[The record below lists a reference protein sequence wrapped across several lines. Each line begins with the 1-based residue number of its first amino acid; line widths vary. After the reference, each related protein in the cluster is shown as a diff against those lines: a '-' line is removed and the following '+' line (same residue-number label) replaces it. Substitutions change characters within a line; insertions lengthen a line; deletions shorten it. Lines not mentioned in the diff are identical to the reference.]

1 MADSEASTL
10 RLAPRRACQECNRK
24 KTKCDMRRPVC
35 GLCLRTGNSCTFPAK
50 RKKPTIRK
58 PQLKTNSRK
67 IGDSLSR
74 LVQILEAASQ
84 TPGDGEAPNG
94 RRELS
99 QGMLRDSLKD
109 IIAEIK
115 SSEDPQPVNHEPS
128 EQVDHQSSVSDDDDE
143 DIELDESITLPPAPL
158 DPDKS
163 NADDTS
169 ATTSTADAGISC
181 SLAMDLVNHFF
192 DKIQPWLPILHR
204 PRFQARYEH
213 KLLVDGDVMKG
224 LTVEESL
231 LFYSMFALS
240 ARFSNHQAF
249 RNVPFNKRGQ
259 SFAERARDVYTQARA
274 LKHPA
279 LMYLQGCILLAFYFY
294 SSGPTH
300 QGWIL
305 IGVCV
310 RLGYELGL
318 FEIDDDDWT
327 SPAPIDHV
335 EKEELRRAWW
345 LIWELDTFASTVSR
359 HPYSIDRK
367 RMSVNLPISDEA
379 WFAELDV
386 PSAQLNLQPGQSWRS
401 LHGSANQDERAWFLL
416 ANCLMASF
424 HDRLQQKQDISPEE
438 KLTMENEVCCFKLA
452 LPPSLRLDVDTLTF
466 TPSTYA
472 RCNWVVGI
480 HLMLMATSFMVGG
493 IVTSDTDDLSVSG
506 LGSTALSPMR
516 QRAIDLSRII
526 SLWDTRYIAVAHP
539 FLTCMMLPP
548 YAVDSNV
555 YKSQSLIS
563 STHDL
568 AKLVLEHFAERWKL
582 GSVVWEIAKMLE
594 RGGPLNAEEKQLVK
608 RYAVFFRIPRL
619 GVQSPAF
626 LQPEHSRSGSTP
638 NDRPL
643 PTGQVDIQQQQ
654 IQPQPGYGSIG
665 LSDPTS
671 VTNFE
676 PSMFDIQNFPLYD
689 TGNDLDLGFSEFFGG
704 YRGMDFILPNS

>member
-1 MADSEASTL
+1 
-10 RLAPRRACQECNRK
+10 
-24 KTKCDMRRPVC
+24 MRRPVC
-35 GLCLRTGNSCTFPAK
+35 GLCLRTGNTCSFPAK

-58 PQLKTNSRK
+58 PQLKTNTRK

-74 LVQILEAASQ
+74 LVQILEAVSQ
-84 TPGDGEAPNG
+84 TPSDGEAPNG
-94 RRELS
+94 KRELS

-115 SSEDPQPVNHEPS
+115 SSEDQQPPNHEPP
-128 EQVDHQSSVSDDDDE
+128 EQADHQYSVSDEDNLDDE
-143 DIELDESITLPPAPL
+143 DIEPDDSIALPSAPL
-158 DPDKS
+158 NPDKAK
-163 NADDTS
+163 ADGVT

-181 SLAMDLVNHFF
+181 SLAIDLVNLFF
-192 DKIQPWLPILHR
+192 DKVQPWLAILHR
-204 PRFQARYEH
+204 PRFQARYER
-213 KLLVDGDVMKG
+213 KLLADGDVMKG
-224 LTVEESL
+224 LSVEESL

-240 ARFSNHQAF
+240 ARFSNHPAF
-249 RNVPFNKRGQ
+249 HNIPPNKRGQ
-259 SFAERARDVYTQARA
+259 TFAERARDVYTQARA
-274 LKHPA
+274 LKTPA

-327 SPAPIDHV
+327 PATPVDHV

-424 HDRLQQKQDISPEE
+424 HDRLQQKHDISPEE

-452 LPPSLRLDVDTLTF
+452 LPPSLRLDIDTLTF
-466 TPSTYA
+466 TPATYA
-472 RCNWVVGI
+472 RCNWIIGI
-480 HLMLMATSFMVGG
+480 HLMLMATSFMVSG
-493 IVTSDTDDLSVSG
+493 IVTSDTDDLSALG

-526 SLWDTRYIAVAHP
+526 SLWDTRYISVAHP

-548 YAVDSNV
+548 SAVDSNL
-555 YKSQSLIS
+555 YKSQSLIL
-563 STHDL
+563 STHDM

-594 RGGPLNAEEKQLVK
+594 RGGPMTAEGKQLVK

-626 LQPEHSRSGSTP
+626 LQSEHGRTGSTT
-638 NDRPL
+638 NDTPL
-643 PTGQVDIQQQQ
+643 QTGQADIQQQQ
-654 IQPQPGYGSIG
+654 HQLQPTYPSTGLADQTSI
-665 LSDPTS
+665 
-671 VTNFE
+671 TNFE
-676 PSMFDIQNFPLYD
+676 PSMFDIQNFPLYE

-704 YRGMDFILPNS
+704 YKGMDFILPDS